1 MTAEVRGAAEAAEGI
16 AEVRGAAEAAEGIA
30 EVRGAAEAAEDM
42 AAEFSFRPDL
52 FAGHSVLVVGGTSG
66 IGAAIARSFHHL
78 GANTHVAGLNAAA
91 AKLPDQVAA
100 TEVDLLAPDQLE
112 SVIDGMSTLDVLVNC
127 AGTISRQQEYEPA
140 VFARVLEVNLTGTM
154 RACVRARPQLST
166 SNGCIINLAS
176 MLSFLGGPLVPGYT
190 ASKGGVLALTKSLA
204 VGLAA
209 DGIRVNALA
218 PGWIATELTRDL
230 RADAAT
236 DARLLA
242 RTPMGRWGT
251 PEDVAAAAVFLA
263 SPGARF
269 ITGAVL
275 PVDGGYLAA

>member
-1 MTAEVRGAAEAAEGI
+1 MQ
-16 AEVRGAAEAAEGIA
+16 
-30 EVRGAAEAAEDM
+30 
-42 AAEFSFRPDL
+42 SSYRPDL
-52 FAGHSVLVVGGTSG
+52 FVGRSVLVIGGTSG
-66 IGAAIARSFHHL
+66 IGAAIARSFHDL
-78 GANTHVAGLNAAA
+78 GADTHVAGLNATDAPEGIA
-91 AKLPDQVAA
+91 S

-112 SVIDGMSTLDVLVNC
+112 SVIDGMSTLDVLVNS
-127 AGTISRQQEYEPA
+127 AGTIDRGAEYEPE
-140 VFARVLEVNLTGTM
+140 VFARVVEVNLTGTM
-154 RACVRARPQLST
+154 RACVRARPRLSE
-166 SNGCIINLAS
+166 SAGCIINLAS

-190 ASKGGVLALTKSLA
+190 ASKGGVVALTKSLA

-263 SPGARF
+263 SPEARF